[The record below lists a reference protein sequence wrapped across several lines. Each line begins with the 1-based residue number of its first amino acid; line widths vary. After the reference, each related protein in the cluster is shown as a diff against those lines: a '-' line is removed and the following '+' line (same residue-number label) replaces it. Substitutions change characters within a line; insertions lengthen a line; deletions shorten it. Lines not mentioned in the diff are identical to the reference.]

1 MKQRFCH
8 SISKVGFIKIKLL
21 FPSAGLYAMSSNFLR
36 IQRFKK
42 KNFFRKLKEESHA
55 LIFSK

>member
-8 SISKVGFIKIKLL
+8 SMSKVGFIKIKLL

-42 KNFFRKLKEESHA
+42 KTFFEN
-55 LIFSK
+55 

>member
-8 SISKVGFIKIKLL
+8 SMSKVGFIKIKLL

-42 KNFFRKLKEESHA
+42 KKL
-55 LIFSK
+55 FSKIERRKSCINIQ